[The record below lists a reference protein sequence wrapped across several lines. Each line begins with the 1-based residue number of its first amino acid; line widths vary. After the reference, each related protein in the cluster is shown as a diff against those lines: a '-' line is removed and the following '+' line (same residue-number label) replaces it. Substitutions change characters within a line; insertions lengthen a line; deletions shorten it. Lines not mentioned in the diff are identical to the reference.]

1 MVLQPTRN
9 YPVEIKFV
17 ENAVMKKIALAVAFL
32 FAVSTSV
39 TLAEGSDKG
48 KELKSE
54 PIKVGLNIGDE
65 APNLEFKN
73 PDGTAVS
80 LKSLRGKVVLIDF
93 WASWCRPCRMENP
106 NLVKAF
112 KKFKSATF
120 KSAKG
125 FEIYGVSLDKSKDAW
140 INAIKN
146 DGLAWTN
153 VSDLGGWNS
162 AGAATYGVRSIPAN
176 FLIDENG
183 VIIAK
188 GLRGANL
195 HAELQK
201 LVAN

>member
-1 MVLQPTRN
+1 
-9 YPVEIKFV
+9 
-17 ENAVMKKIALAVAFL
+17 MKKIASLLLVFSL
-32 FAVSTSV
+32 VGTVVFAGG
-39 TLAEGSDKG
+39 EGDKTQTT
-48 KELKSE
+48 EE
-54 PIKVGLNIGDE
+54 VKVGLNIGDE

-73 PDGTAVS
+73 PDGKMVS

-106 NLVKAF
+106 NVVKAYQ
-112 KKFKSATF
+112 KFSKANF

-125 FEIYGVSLDKSKDAW
+125 FDIYGVSLDKNQNAW
-140 INAIKN
+140 VNAIKQ
-146 DGLAWTN
+146 DGLKWVN

-183 VIIAK
+183 IIIAK

-201 LVAN
+201 LVVN

>member
-1 MVLQPTRN
+1 
-9 YPVEIKFV
+9 
-17 ENAVMKKIALAVAFL
+17 MKKIASLLLVF
-32 FAVSTSV
+32 
-39 TLAEGSDKG
+39 TLAGSAVFATGDGEK
-48 KELKSE
+48 KATTEEVK
-54 PIKVGLNIGDE
+54 IGLNIGDE

-73 PDGTAVS
+73 PEGKMVS

-106 NLVKAF
+106 NVVKAHQ
-112 KKFKSATF
+112 KFSNAKF

-125 FEIYGVSLDKSKDAW
+125 FEIYGVSLDKSQEAW
-140 INAIKN
+140 VNAIKQDQLN
-146 DGLAWTN
+146 WPN

-183 VIIAK
+183 IIIAK